1 MRSKKF
7 TAAVLGIV
15 LTLGL
20 VVSGCGNSG
29 TSSDGSAKAETKKDG
44 YQVVNIGFPSAGY
57 QWAEGAL
64 RSEEHTSELSHT
76 LASRMPSSA

>member
-1 MRSKKF
+1 MRSKKI

-29 TSSDGSAKAETKKDG
+29 TSSDGSAKMQRQKKT
-44 YQVVNIGFPSAGY
+44 VIK
-57 QWAEGAL
+57 
-64 RSEEHTSELSHT
+64 
-76 LASRMPSSA
+76 